1 MRSDFG
7 YFEEDKLGKHY
18 NVRMLKRLYPF
29 AKPYKLFF
37 LISIVLVI
45 LITLLELSLPYVTK
59 IAIDRYIVPNMKSY
73 KNAHS
78 DEKEK
83 KTRHYKV
90 RLSDPEIR
98 DIIHKYRKE
107 FRIDGESALIPFDA
121 LSRLEKDELITLRK
135 SDLIGMGLAAGV
147 LLILVL
153 AVFGL
158 NFFQIMIMEYSGQ
171 MIMHDLRLTLY
182 DHIQGQIVV
191 FFTRNPVGR
200 LVTRITNDV
209 QNMNELFT
217 SVVVVV
223 FKDFFLLV
231 GIAIVLLSI
240 DWKLALSAF
249 SILPL
254 VLYTSF
260 RFSTLVREAFRT
272 LRIKIA
278 EINTRFSETLEG
290 MKIIQLFRQEKE
302 NYTSFKK
309 MNHEHYLAGMKQ
321 IHFFAIFMPIIE
333 VFGAI
338 AIGIVIFYGG
348 KGVLSD
354 SISLGSLVAFVSYM
368 RMFFRPLRDISEKY
382 NITQNAMASA
392 ERIFLILD
400 KKETLS
406 QPTVRVGS
414 RPPLLEKI
422 SHIEFSS
429 VSFNYVP
436 DEIVLEGVSFRV
448 QPQETIAIVGPT
460 GSGKTSLV
468 NLIPRFYD
476 PTSGVIHINGNDI
489 TKFRP
494 SVLRSKMALVMQD
507 PFLFSGTIRDNIA
520 QGNRNI
526 SESKIDYILKAS
538 NCKSMVDKLQKG
550 LNTQIAEGG
559 KSMSSGERQLISIAR
574 AFALNPDLIILD
586 EATSYVDS
594 QTEMWIQDAMAN
606 LMEKRMA
613 IIVAHRLSTAR
624 YVDRIIVLNR
634 GKIIENG
641 THLELLEKKGF
652 YFKLCQL
659 QNYT

>member
-18 NVRMLKRLYPF
+18 NVRMIKRLYPF
-29 AKPYKLFF
+29 AKPYKHFF
-37 LISIVLVI
+37 LLSIVLVI

-59 IAIDRYIVPNMKSY
+59 IAIDRYIVPSMKSY
-73 KNAHS
+73 KNVHS
-78 DEKEK
+78 GEKEN
-83 KTRHYKV
+83 KTRYYKV
-90 RLSDPEIR
+90 KLSGPEIR

-107 FRIDGESALIPFDA
+107 FRIEGESALIPFDA
-121 LSRLEKDELITLRK
+121 LSQLEKDELITLRK
-135 SDLIGMGLAAGV
+135 SDLTGVGLAAGV

-158 NFFQIMIMEYSGQ
+158 NFFQVMIMEYSGQ

-182 DHIQGQIVV
+182 DHIQGQTVA

-200 LVTRITNDV
+200 LVTRVTNDV

-223 FKDFFLLV
+223 FKDFFLLA
-231 GIAIVLLSI
+231 GIAVVLLSI

-249 SILPL
+249 TILPL

-260 RFSTLVREAFRT
+260 RFSALAREAFRT

-302 NYTSFKK
+302 NYNSFKK
-309 MNHEHYLAGMKQ
+309 VNHEHYLAGMKQ

-368 RMFFRPLRDISEKY
+368 RMFFRPIRDISEKH

-400 KKETLS
+400 TKEILP
-406 QPTVRVGS
+406 QPTVRIGS

-422 SHIEFSS
+422 SHIEFNS
-429 VSFNYVP
+429 VSFNYAP

-448 QPQETIAIVGPT
+448 QAQETIAIVGPT

-489 TKFRP
+489 TKFCP

-507 PFLFSGTIRDNIA
+507 PFLFSGTIRDNIT
-520 QGNRNI
+520 QGNRDI

-538 NCKSMVDKLQKG
+538 NCKSMVDKLQDG

-574 AFALNPDLIILD
+574 AFARNPDLIILD

-594 QTEMWIQDAMAN
+594 QTEMWIQDAIFN

-634 GKIIENG
+634 GKIIESG
-641 THLELLEKKGF
+641 THIELLKKKGF
-652 YFKLCQL
+652 YFKLCQW
-659 QNYT
+659 QN

>member
-1 MRSDFG
+1 VRSDFG

-59 IAIDRYIVPNMKSY
+59 IAIDQYIVPSMKSY

-78 DEKEK
+78 GEKEN
-83 KTRHYKV
+83 KTRYYKV
-90 RLSDPEIR
+90 KLSDPEIR
-98 DIIHKYRKE
+98 DIIFKYRKE
-107 FRIDGESALIPFDA
+107 FRIEGESALIPFDT
-121 LSRLEKDELITLRK
+121 LSQLEKDELITLRK
-135 SDLIGMGLAAGV
+135 SDLIGVGLAAGV

-158 NFFQIMIMEYSGQ
+158 NFFQVMIMEFSGQ

-182 DHIQGQIVV
+182 DHIQGQTVS
-191 FFTRNPVGR
+191 FFARNPVGR
-200 LVTRITNDV
+200 LVTRVTNDV

-217 SVVVVV
+217 SVIVVV
-223 FKDFFLLV
+223 FKDLFLLA
-231 GIAIVLLSI
+231 GIAVVLLSI
-240 DWKLALSAF
+240 DWKLALLAF
-249 SILPL
+249 TILPL

-260 RFSTLVREAFRT
+260 RFSALVREAFRT

-302 NYTSFKK
+302 NYNGFKK
-309 MNHEHYLAGMKQ
+309 VNHEHYLAGMKQ

-368 RMFFRPLRDISEKY
+368 RMFFRPIRDIAEKY

-400 KKETLS
+400 TKETLP

-414 RPPLLEKI
+414 RPLLLEKI
-422 SHIEFSS
+422 SHIEFNS

-448 QPQETIAIVGPT
+448 QARETIAIVGPT

-476 PTSGVIHINGNDI
+476 PTSGTIHINGNDI
-489 TKFRP
+489 TKFCP
-494 SVLRSKMALVMQD
+494 LVLRSKMALVMQD
-507 PFLFSGTIRDNIA
+507 PFLFSGTIRDNIT
-520 QGNRNI
+520 QGNRDI
-526 SESKIDYILKAS
+526 SESKIDYILKVS
-538 NCKSMVDKLQKG
+538 NCKSMVDRLREG

-559 KSMSSGERQLISIAR
+559 KSMSSGERQLIAIAR
-574 AFALNPDLIILD
+574 AFARNPDLIILD
-586 EATSYVDS
+586 EATSYIDS
-594 QTEMWIQDAMAN
+594 QTEMWIQDAIFN

-634 GKIIENG
+634 GKIIESG
-641 THLELLEKKGF
+641 THIELLKKKGF
-652 YFKLCQL
+652 YFKLCQW
-659 QNYT
+659 QN